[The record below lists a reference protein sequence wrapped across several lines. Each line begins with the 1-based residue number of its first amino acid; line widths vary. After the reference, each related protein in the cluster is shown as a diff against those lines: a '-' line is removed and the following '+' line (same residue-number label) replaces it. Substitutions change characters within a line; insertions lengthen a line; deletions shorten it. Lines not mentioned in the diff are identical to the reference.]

1 MNPENRNQV
10 IIFVVLMIVLAVV
23 LYMFVLS
30 PGGSSSASS
39 SARSGSGGGAPSG
52 AEAAYKNIQSAFV
65 EDQVDVDSLLAKI
78 EDVRFDYSQAHE
90 NRNPMKPL
98 VGTNPELA
106 SESVLGVGGEEGV
119 FSDDQLLFYA
129 NALAFTGVVYD
140 SAVPM
145 AIIDNQLTYEGY
157 EFDDVDGL
165 ITVKQINEDN
175 VVLEVKLEEGPIEH
189 VQRLKEPE
197 AL

>member
-23 LYMFVLS
+23 LYMFVLQPS
-30 PGGSSSASS
+30 GGPVGSSSA
-39 SARSGSGGGAPSG
+39 RGDDQGAPGG
-52 AEAAYKNIQSAFV
+52 AEAAYQNIQSAFV
-65 EDQVDVDSLLAKI
+65 EDAVDVDSLLAKI

-90 NRNPMKPL
+90 TRNPMKPL

-106 SESVLGVGGEEGV
+106 SESIMAGSEEGV

-129 NALAFTGVVYD
+129 NALAFTGVVFD
-140 SAVPM
+140 RVVPL
-145 AIIDNQLTYEGY
+145 AIIDNQLTYEGF
-157 EFDDVDGL
+157 EFDDVDGR
-165 ITVKQINEDN
+165 ISVKQINEDN
-175 VVLEVKLEEGPIEH
+175 VVLEVQLEEGPIEH

-197 AL
+197 TL

>member
-10 IIFVVLMIVLAVV
+10 IIFVVLMVVLAVV
-23 LYMFVLS
+23 LYMFVLQ
-30 PGGSSSASS
+30 PAG
-39 SARSGSGGGAPSG
+39 GSGGAGAARAVQG
-52 AEAAYKNIQSAFV
+52 TTGDAEAAYQNIQSAFV
-65 EDQVDVDSLLAKI
+65 EDAVDVDSLLAKI

-106 SESVLGVGGEEGV
+106 SESLVGPEGEEGQ

-129 NALAFTGVVYD
+129 NALSFTGVVYD
-140 SAVPM
+140 KAVPL
-145 AIIDNQLTYEGY
+145 AIIDNQLTYEGF
-157 EFDDVDGL
+157 EFDDVAGK
-165 ITVKQINEDN
+165 ISVKQINEDN
-175 VVLEVKLEEGPIEH
+175 VVLEVQLEEGPIEH

>member
-23 LYMFVLS
+23 LYMFVLNPS
-30 PGGSSSASS
+30 GGSSGTS
-39 SARSGSGGGAPSG
+39 GAPTAAG
-52 AEAAYKNIQSAFV
+52 AGEAEQAYQNIQSAFV
-65 EDQVDVDSLLAKI
+65 EDAVDVDSLLAKI

-106 SESVLGVGGEEGV
+106 SESVLGLGTEEGD
-119 FSDDQLLFYA
+119 FTDDQLLFYA
-129 NALAFTGVVYD
+129 NALSFTGVVFD
-140 SAVPM
+140 QTVPL
-145 AIIDNQLTYEGY
+145 AIIDNQLTYEGF
-157 EFDDVDGL
+157 EFNDVAGR
-165 ITVKQINEDN
+165 ISVKQINEDN
-175 VVLEVKLEEGPIEH
+175 VVLEVQLEEGPIEH